1 MTTEVLDAPPA
12 ASQEGAAAAS
22 TPAPAAAPAA
32 TAPAAT
38 LATSAAAQP
47 QQAADGQQPATPAEG
62 AQAGSEGD
70 PGKAADA
77 APEKYEFKAPEGVE
91 LDDSVVTAFSD
102 VAKELKLSQD
112 AAQQLVEKLA
122 PVLAQSTMA
131 KAEGFFEDIGGA
143 PATWADKAR
152 ADTEFGGAK
161 FDANLAVAAKAMKL
175 ATPEMRALLDK
186 TRVGDHPEM
195 IRWMVRVGKA
205 LSEDTFVG
213 GDPPPAKPTDAA
225 KKLFP
230 YMN

>member
-1 MTTEVLDAPPA
+1 MTTEVLDAPAA
-12 ASQEGAAAAS
+12 ASQQGDAAS

-32 TAPAAT
+32 AAPAGT

-47 QQAADGQQPATPAEG
+47 QQAADGQQPAAPGEG
-62 AQAGSEGD
+62 AQASPPGD
-70 PGKAADA
+70 SSNADEA

-91 LDDSVVTAFSD
+91 LDESVTAAFSD
-102 VAKELKLSQD
+102 VAKGLKLSQD

-122 PVLAQSTMA
+122 PVLAKSTET
-131 KAEGFFEDIGGA
+131 KAQAFFEDIGGA

-152 ADTEFGGAK
+152 GDKEFGGDK
-161 FDANLAVAAKAMKL
+161 FDANLSVAAKAMTL

-195 IRWMVRVGKA
+195 IRWMYRVGKA
-205 LSEDTFVG
+205 LSEDTFVAG
-213 GDPPPAKPTDAA
+213 NPPPAVPADPA
-225 KKLFP
+225 KRMFP